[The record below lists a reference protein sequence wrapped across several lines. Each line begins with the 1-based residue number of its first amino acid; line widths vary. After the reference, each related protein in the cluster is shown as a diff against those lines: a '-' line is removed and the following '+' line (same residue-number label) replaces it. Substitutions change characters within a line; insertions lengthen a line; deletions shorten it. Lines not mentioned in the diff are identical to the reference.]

1 MDSAIDS
8 FITLAEIAFFGF
20 VAVVCLMLALFVAGW
35 GWQAAREVKAWVT
48 RRKAEGFGRRARRAV
63 ARSARRA

>member
-8 FITLAEIAFFGF
+8 FITLAEIAFYGF

-35 GWQAAREVKAWVT
+35 GWQAAREVRARAA
-48 RRKAEGFGRRARRAV
+48 RRKAGDFRRRARRAV
-63 ARSARRA
+63 ARSGRRA